1 MNILDF
7 GRFLAGA
14 AHEKSSNCVS
24 PIFID
29 RQLYNVPQLLA
40 HIKPDS
46 RVVLLEGDRD
56 GIEQIS

>member
-1 MNILDF
+1 MK
-7 GRFLAGA
+7 GT
-14 AHEKSSNCVS
+14 SY
-24 PIFID
+24 IFVD

-40 HIKPDS
+40 HVKPDS